1 MCFRGWVVAA
11 LLVAACQTTGS
22 PTRISAE
29 AAATA
34 ALAAVGAG
42 HDAKVVA
49 TRLSTFGVEA
59 PMGGTADPA
68 TVVWA
73 VSLSGRFEPG
83 SCGPAP
89 AGTATPNP
97 CPSPHTSELV
107 LIDAATGAFILGSIP
122 DPNASA
128 IP

>member
-1 MCFRGWVVAA
+1 MRSRGWIVTA
-11 LLVAACQTTGS
+11 LLVAACQATGS
-22 PTRISAE
+22 PTKITAE
-29 AAATA
+29 AAAAA
-34 ALAAVGAG
+34 ALAAVGNG

-49 TRLSTFGVEA
+49 TRLSTFGTEA

-73 VSLSGRFEPG
+73 VSLSGQFEPG

-89 AGTATPNP
+89 IETAAPNP
-97 CPSPHTSELV
+97 CPSPLTSERV
-107 LIDAATGAFILGSIP
+107 LIDATTGAFVLGSIP

>member
-1 MCFRGWVVAA
+1 MRIRGWIVAA
-11 LLVAACQTTGS
+11 LLVAACQAAPATT
-22 PTRISAE
+22 PISAE
-29 AAATA
+29 AAASA
-34 ALAAVGAG
+34 ALAAVGDG

-49 TRLSTFGVEA
+49 TRLSTFGAEA

-97 CPSPHTSELV
+97 CPSPQTSERI
-107 LIDAATGAFILGSIP
+107 LIDATTGAFLLGSIP
-122 DPNASA
+122 DPGASA
-128 IP
+128 VP